1 MTLRSFN
8 TPNEEPITPTR
19 TVEASISPETE
30 LVFIDAE
37 EEATFEEDYAL
48 ALAKIKLQKRRISR
62 CRCSEPATK
71 KAKLTY

>member
-37 EEATFEEDYAL
+37 EEWRL
-48 ALAKIKLQKRRISR
+48 PLRRITLLHWPKSNYRNGESR
-62 CRCSEPATK
+62 DVGAVNLQPK
-71 KAKLTY
+71 KQN